1 MCRELASFQLRLRY
15 NLSGLRKGK
24 ISDKE
29 DSTQLM
35 VTLKATELVGAVSM
49 LYAILLHQ
57 DSMSNDAPSNDMVL
71 QSAVVNVIIATL
83 RLFSRVCELN
93 LEFFQVRV
101 STFI

>member
-1 MCRELASFQLRLRY
+1 
-15 NLSGLRKGK
+15 
-24 ISDKE
+24 
-29 DSTQLM
+29 M

-93 LEFFQVRV
+93 LEFFQVLYNV
-101 STFI
+101 TCNENILPTFIQKFSRLFAPNFGTV